1 MARRA
6 MARQRKGRQRK
17 RDIPCQTSTSA
28 SCLQH
33 QHLRSPPVWVTPS
46 QHTRGALATHPTPM
60 DGTAAQSEPVSES
73 RNANGEKQPHTLT
86 WRRTHVC
93 ISKSKVGLQV
103 GRQATQALCG
113 AGRLASP
120 EMCSVG
126 TYSDPSQPGAHDGHG
141 TALATRCRAELEQAA
156 GCSATTAEVAVRAC
170 SSMRQHGYKSKAGL
184 QKAAQL

>member
-28 SCLQH
+28 SCLRH

-126 TYSDPSQPGAHDGHG
+126 RHV
-141 TALATRCRAELEQAA
+141 RAEKSSRGRKARRATSNILYFKRPGTDA
-156 GCSATTAEVAVRAC
+156 GAYPPPQSDKHWPPCGKKKY
-170 SSMRQHGYKSKAGL
+170 H
-184 QKAAQL
+184 